1 MDPFALSAISKDPN
15 SGIRIAV
22 KRITVMLPAAGGG
35 VNASVKEK
43 FTETLNAQKH
53 KYLPDIGG
61 YLLGYTDVKYKESVF
76 EWSKDFDVPQS
87 VRVKAKFY
95 IFSPVH
101 QMTLRCTVTDR
112 TQVKIRCKAFN
123 HFPVEVH
130 HPAQIWDTITKG
142 DLILVEVDLV
152 SQPAHQ
158 TPVIIGRIKMNES
171 RVENIDF
178 DEDTEG
184 EEESSEMEV
193 GETLSG
199 DSKIDEDEQRTISTE
214 KSKGSKKRKAD
225 DVSTSQDPAPRSP
238 VKKRTKK
245 DDTSEQSPVS
255 TTPSTSTAVAQS
267 QPEVPESQPSSS
279 SVLSS
284 PKSAVKVSPK
294 KKSQL
299 QLNSPKK
306 SNPQGPDTDSGSSTE
321 EEASPKVSLKKADNV
336 QKKMESD
343 SSSSSSISEEESQDK
358 AKPSSDQKK
367 KEDNKDKQENKSDDK
382 SKKSLCVTST
392 DKEIPE
398 KDNEVKVPENSNT
411 VPERPPTPH
420 KSELPEGF
428 TVLQHASKKGVK
440 RIQLKIEGPNQKK
453 FYSYKAVH
461 EFVEAN
467 PNYLKDSSS
476 KNSSSKMSTENV
488 KGQEGKQSKDIRKP
502 KWMSA
507 ESSSGLKAGVE
518 TLDKNDAPFKST
530 NDSSTRPETSSD
542 GDKNLRKETESKV
555 TPAKSSSSSDTDSS
569 EDEKIDDAGD
579 KKKDASKETNR
590 KTSKDLLKNK
600 KVVKLDYGGDEKKD
614 ASKGTI
620 RQTSKDLQKNKKV
633 ESSSSSSESESEDE
647 EPMKVQKPSAGAT
660 VKDSAP
666 VKESAKAKD
675 KDGESS
681 FEDSDS
687 DSDTGFDEDDEK
699 EVGDGK
705 KPDNSKRGGNESDD
719 ESSSSDDSD
728 SDDEADNKK
737 IESKKGKV
745 DKNETIPSEDL
756 KAKSHM
762 LKTPSKKLTQS
773 ESNQSPKITH
783 FLSKATKGKGKD
795 EEKRVEKENL
805 IDKVVSQKSPGLSS
819 TVVTD
824 SKSKDKV
831 KVPDGI
837 SPILKKTKSK
847 VNTSIYDMV
856 MKNSS
861 SKKTEKMEVEA
872 STSKT
877 DEKVAVEDK
886 DESKKRKKKKEKKDK
901 DAKKNAGFL

>member
-1 MDPFALSAISKDPN
+1 MDPFTLSSISKDPN

-35 VNASVKEK
+35 GSVKEK

-61 YLLGYTDVKYKESVF
+61 FLLGYTDVKYRENVF
-76 EWSKDFDVPQS
+76 EWSKKDVPQS

-95 IFSPVH
+95 LFSVH
-101 QMTLRCTVTDR
+101 VGALLRCTVTDR
-112 TQVKIRCKAFN
+112 TKEKISCEAIN

-130 HPAQIWDTITKG
+130 HPAQIWDTVTKG
-142 DLILVEVDLV
+142 DLVLVEVDLV

-199 DSKIDEDEQRTISTE
+199 DSKIDEDEQKTISTE

-225 DVSTSQDPAPRSP
+225 DVSTSQDLAPRSP

-343 SSSSSSISEEESQDK
+343 SSSSSSISEEESEDK
-358 AKPSSDQKK
+358 AKPSSEQKK

-467 PNYLKDSSS
+467 PNYLEDSSS

-518 TLDKNDAPFKST
+518 TLDKNDAPFKNT

-542 GDKNLRKETESKV
+542 GDKNLRKESESKV

-660 VKDSAP
+660 VKDSAT
-666 VKESAKAKD
+666 VKESATAKD

-687 DSDTGFDEDDEK
+687 DSDTGFDEDDQK
-699 EVGDGK
+699 EVADGK
-705 KPDNSKRGGNESDD
+705 KPENSKRGENKSDD

-728 SDDEADNKK
+728 SDDEADKKK
-737 IESKKGKV
+737 IECKKGKV
-745 DKNETIPSEDL
+745 DKNETKPSEDL
-756 KAKSHM
+756 KAKNHM

-861 SKKTEKMEVEA
+861 SKKTDKMEVEA

>member
-15 SGIRIAV
+15 SGIRIVV

-35 VNASVKEK
+35 GSVKEK

-61 YLLGYTDVKYKESVF
+61 YLLGYKDVKFRENVF
-76 EWSKDFDVPQS
+76 EWSASGVPQS
-87 VRVKAKFY
+87 VRLKAKFY
-95 IFSPVH
+95 CFVPMPE
-101 QMTLRCTVTDR
+101 MTLRCTVTDR
-112 TQVKIRCKAFN
+112 TKEKISCKAFN

-130 HPAQIWDTITKG
+130 YPPQIWDTVTKG
-142 DLILVEVDLV
+142 DLVLVQVDLV

-158 TPVIIGRIKMNES
+158 TPVIIGRIKINES

-184 EEESSEMEV
+184 EEESSVMEV
-193 GETLSG
+193 GESLSG
-199 DSKIDEDEQRTISTE
+199 DSKVDEDEERTNSTE
-214 KSKGSKKRKAD
+214 KSEGSKKRKVD
-225 DVSTSQDPAPRSP
+225 DVSTSQDIAQKSP
-238 VKKRTKK
+238 VKKRIKK

-255 TTPSTSTAVAQS
+255 TTPSTSTTVSQS

-284 PKSAVKVSPK
+284 PKSAVIVSPK

-299 QLNSPKK
+299 MSPKK
-306 SNPQGPDTDSGSSTE
+306 SNPQGPDADSESSTE

-336 QKKMESD
+336 QKKIESD
-343 SSSSSSISEEESQDK
+343 SSSSSFSSEDESQDK

-367 KEDNKDKQENKSDDK
+367 KEDNKDKKENKSDDK
-382 SKKSLCVTST
+382 SKKFLCVTSM
-392 DKEIPE
+392 DKETQK
-398 KDNEVKVPENSNT
+398 KDDEVKVPERST
-411 VPERPPTPH
+411 TEVPERPPTPS
-420 KSELPEGF
+420 KSKLPEGF
-428 TVLQHASKKGVK
+428 TVLQHASKKGAGK
-440 RIQLKIEGPNQKK
+440 RTALKIEGPNKK
-453 FYSYKAVH
+453 VFYSYKAVH

-467 PNYLKDSSS
+467 PNYLEASPS
-476 KNSSSKMSTENV
+476 NTENV
-488 KGQEGKQSKDIRKP
+488 KGKEEKQSKDIRKP
-502 KWMSA
+502 KWMSG

-518 TLDKNDAPFKST
+518 TSDKNDAPFKST
-530 NDSSTRPETSSD
+530 NDSSTRAKTSSD
-542 GDKNLRKETESKV
+542 GDKNLRKESESKATAV
-555 TPAKSSSSSDTDSS
+555 NKYSSSSDTDSS
-569 EDEKIDDAGD
+569 EDEK
-579 KKKDASKETNR
+579 
-590 KTSKDLLKNK
+590 
-600 KVVKLDYGGDEKKD
+600 
-614 ASKGTI
+614 
-620 RQTSKDLQKNKKV
+620 DLQKKNKV

-660 VKDSAP
+660 VKDSTT
-666 VKESAKAKD
+666 VKDSATA

-699 EVGDGK
+699 EGGDGK
-705 KPDNSKRGGNESDD
+705 KTENSKRGGNESDD
-719 ESSSSDDSD
+719 ESSSSDDTD

-737 IESKKGKV
+737 KESKKGNVFK
-745 DKNETIPSEDL
+745 DKTKQSEDI

-762 LKTPSKKLTQS
+762 LKTPSKKLNKP

-783 FLSKATKGKGKD
+783 FLSKATKGKD
-795 EEKRVEKENL
+795 EDKRVEKENL
-805 IDKVVSQKSPGLSS
+805 DKVVSQKSPGLSS

-856 MKNSS
+856 MKNSG
-861 SKKTEKMEVEA
+861 SKKTDKMEVEA

-877 DEKVAVEDK
+877 DEKVAVADK
-886 DESKKRKKKKEKKDK
+886 DESKKSKKKKEKKEKKDK